1 MTLRDLDVRL
11 GRKFARLATNAVV
24 SRPALWRAFRGPIR
38 RQFDRLSPQ
47 WDAMR
52 SEDAFASLNE
62 ALGAISAAPARV
74 LDLGTG
80 TGLAAFVVARRF
92 PEAEIVGVDVA
103 ERMIEIARR
112 NTPPELAGRVR
123 FEQADA
129 ARLPFADGTFEL
141 VSLANMIP
149 FFDELG
155 RVTAPGGWLVFSFSG
170 GPDTPI
176 WVPPKRLRSALEPLG
191 FSEFADF
198 EAGGGTALLA
208 RKRGAG

>member
-1 MTLRDLDVRL
+1 MTLRDLDVQL
-11 GRKFARLATNAVV
+11 GRKFARLVTNAVV
-24 SRPALWRAFRGPIR
+24 SRPGLWRAFRGPIR
-38 RQFDRLSPQ
+38 RQFDRLAPR

-52 SEDAFASLNE
+52 SEDAFAPLNE
-62 ALGAISAAPARV
+62 ALEAISAAPARV

-80 TGLAAFVVARRF
+80 TGLAAFVLARRF
-92 PEAEIVGVDVA
+92 PEAEVVGVDVA
-103 ERMIEIARR
+103 ERMIDTARR

-123 FEQADA
+123 FELADA
-129 ARLPFADGTFEL
+129 ARLPFGDGAFEL

-155 RVTAPGGWLVFSFSG
+155 RITAPGGWLVFSFSG

-176 WVPPKRLRSALEPLG
+176 WVPPKRLRSELEPLG
-191 FSEFADF
+191 FSDFADF

>member
-1 MTLRDLDVRL
+1 MTLRDLEQQL

-24 SRPALWRAFRGPIR
+24 RRPGLWRAFRGPIQ
-38 RQFDRLSPQ
+38 RQFDRLAPR

-52 SEDAFASLNE
+52 SDDAFAPLE
-62 ALGAISAAPARV
+62 QALDAIPEPPARV

-80 TGLAAFVVARRF
+80 TGLAAFVLARRF
-92 PEAEIVGVDVA
+92 PQAEVIGVDVA
-103 ERMIEIARR
+103 ERMVETARR
-112 NTPPELAGRVR
+112 NAPPELAVRVH
-123 FEQADA
+123 FQQADA
-129 ARLPFADGTFEL
+129 AELPFDDGSFEL

-155 RVTAPGGWLVFSFSG
+155 RVTAPGGRLVFSFSG

-176 WVPPKRLRSALEPLG
+176 WVPPDRLRAELEPLG
-191 FSEFADF
+191 FSDFADF

-208 RKRGAG
+208 RKRLGG